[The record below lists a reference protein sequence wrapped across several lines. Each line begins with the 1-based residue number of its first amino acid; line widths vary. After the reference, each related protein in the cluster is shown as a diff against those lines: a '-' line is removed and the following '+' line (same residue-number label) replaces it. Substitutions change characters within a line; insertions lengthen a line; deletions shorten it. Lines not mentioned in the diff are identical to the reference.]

1 MLARKIFGAV
11 VALAGSVVAVG
22 ANAHSPHVPGVEE
35 VSLSHEL
42 SHFVGEVSPILAII
56 AVSGLLFYAVRR
68 FRARRASA

>member
-35 VSLSHEL
+35 ISLSHEL
-42 SHFVGEVSPILAII
+42 SHFIGEVGPVLAVV
-56 AVSGLLFYAVRR
+56 ALSGALFYAVRW
-68 FRARRASA
+68 FKARRASA